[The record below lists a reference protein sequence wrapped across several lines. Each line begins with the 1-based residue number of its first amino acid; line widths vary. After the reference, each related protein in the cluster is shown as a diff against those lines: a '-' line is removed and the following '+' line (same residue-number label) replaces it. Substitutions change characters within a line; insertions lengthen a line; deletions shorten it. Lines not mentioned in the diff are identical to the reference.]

1 MTTVKPFEAQ
11 EVDFWELLVPY
22 RDTMTIPLPVLIAWY
37 EPHEQ
42 DVMELIDIALEAL
55 SLAQQAARG
64 DDALRP
70 QWRLVAK
77 KAATKGLIA
86 HP

>member
-1 MTTVKPFEAQ
+1 MITVQPFEAQ
-11 EVDFWELLVPY
+11 EADFWELLVPY
-22 RDTMTIPLPVLIAWY
+22 RNTMTIPLPVLIAWY

-55 SLAQQAARG
+55 AIAQLAARR

-70 QWRLVAK
+70 QWDFVAK
-77 KAATKGLIA
+77 KAAAKGLIT